1 MRNKLLLESIN
12 VMLNRLMVHR
22 RSSQTSRGMRR
33 ENVGQPLPYT
43 LVLLMLHGVVY
54 FFYYN
59 VFSC

>member
-1 MRNKLLLESIN
+1 
-12 VMLNRLMVHR
+12 MLKRLMVHR